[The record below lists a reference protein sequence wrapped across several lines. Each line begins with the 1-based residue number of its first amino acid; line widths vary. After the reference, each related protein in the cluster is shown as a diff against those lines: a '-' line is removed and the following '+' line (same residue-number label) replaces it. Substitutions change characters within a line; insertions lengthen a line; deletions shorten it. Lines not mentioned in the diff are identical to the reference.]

1 MYVRSMYIVHGL
13 YGHWRSLIKRFDKL
27 LVKKKNLLPNMVLI
41 AVSEPEV
48 VPLAPGVHLDIHMMY
63 FNLFM
68 RL

>member
-1 MYVRSMYIVHGL
+1 
-13 YGHWRSLIKRFDKL
+13 
-27 LVKKKNLLPNMVLI
+27 MVLI